1 MYMGVELNTKAKWLA
16 TWMGLGLSPKAP
28 GTVGTLGAIPFAVVA
43 VYALGQSAAY
53 LLFVFAFFLFGT
65 YICHLTEKSN
75 LRHDSSEIVIDEVAG
90 YLLAVTWLPNTWQT
104 YVYAFVLFRVFDII
118 KPPPIRQ
125 IDKKIGG
132 GFGVMADD
140 MAAGIAANLVLQWLY
155 YSTSV
160 LGMQWPQM

>member
-1 MYMGVELNTKAKWLA
+1 MASHLDGAWTQSKSTRDRWNLGRYPFCRGGSICIRSIR
-16 TWMGLGLSPKAP
+16 GL
-28 GTVGTLGAIPFAVVA
+28 
-43 VYALGQSAAY
+43 
-53 LLFVFAFFLFGT
+53 FAFCFRIFLFGT

-90 YLLAVTWLPNTWQT
+90 YLLAVAWLPNTWQT

-118 KPPPIRQ
+118 KPPPIKQ

-140 MAAGIAANLVLQWLY
+140 MAAGIAANLILQWLY